1 MIGIGIKHPG
11 ENVMAIVDT
20 DLVHGF
26 SAVTNI
32 VFAFCEFRF
41 RTLDFKIRP
50 D

>member
-1 MIGIGIKHPG
+1 MIGVIIKHPG
-11 ENVMAIVDT
+11 GKVMATVDT

-32 VFAFCEFRF
+32 VFAFCEFLSF
-41 RTLDFKIRP
+41 VELELQP